1 MYSEALFFRKT
12 CSWYFQKSQILN
24 HTNNVDF
31 FVAISI
37 ATQNLIDS
45 SIAVSIR
52 IKSRQSNLKKGQRL
66 VKAKHY
72 YYLFVENCVN
82 TVLHRRVFVN
92 SNLLLLHKM
101 SHLGVFVYSSEF
113 LLESSNSL
121 CYKECIIPIH
131 LRSYMKLHIVDF

>member
-1 MYSEALFFRKT
+1 MYSEALFVRKT

-66 VKAKHY
+66 VKAHY

>member
-1 MYSEALFFRKT
+1 MYSEALFVRKT

-82 TVLHRRVFVN
+82 TVLPPIVFVN

-121 CYKECIIPIH
+121 CYKKCIIPIH

>member
-1 MYSEALFFRKT
+1 MYSEALFVRKT
-12 CSWYFQKSQILN
+12 CSWYFQNSQILN
-24 HTNNVDF
+24 HTSNVDF
-31 FVAISI
+31 FEAICI

-45 SIAVSIR
+45 SIAVSFR

-72 YYLFVENCVN
+72 YYLFVENGVN

-101 SHLGVFVYSSEF
+101 SHLGVFFYSSEF
-113 LLESSNSL
+113 LLERSNI
-121 CYKECIIPIH
+121 Y
-131 LRSYMKLHIVDF
+131 IVYVTKNVLFQYT

>member
-1 MYSEALFFRKT
+1 MYSEALFVRKT

-72 YYLFVENCVN
+72 Y
-82 TVLHRRVFVN
+82 
-92 SNLLLLHKM
+92 
-101 SHLGVFVYSSEF
+101 SSEF

>member
-1 MYSEALFFRKT
+1 MYSEALFVRKT

-52 IKSRQSNLKKGQRL
+52 IKKI

>member
-1 MYSEALFFRKT
+1 MYSEALFVRKT

-52 IKSRQSNLKKGQRL
+52 IKSRQSNIKKGQRL

-121 CYKECIIPIH
+121 CSKECIIPIH